1 MSEHAQPAI
10 EARPEPTML
19 ETELDS
25 MCLSLTKM
33 KSRLRRM
40 PLLEHMTEAER
51 VQLSASLARAEARLF
66 ELSAII
72 RGKST
77 QMPD

>member
-1 MSEHAQPAI
+1 MPQYAHPAM

-33 KSRLRRM
+33 KTRLRRM

-72 RGKST
+72 RSGSS
-77 QMPD
+77 QMPE